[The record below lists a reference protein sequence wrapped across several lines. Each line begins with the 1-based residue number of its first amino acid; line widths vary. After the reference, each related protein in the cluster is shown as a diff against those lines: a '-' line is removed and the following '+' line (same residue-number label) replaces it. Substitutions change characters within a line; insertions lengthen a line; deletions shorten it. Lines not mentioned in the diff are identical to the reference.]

1 MKEFCLVLNA
11 PKEPI
16 GKKEDFSPFPRGGKK
31 TKETSTNKISA
42 NKRSNA
48 KSEQMWSAGCY
59 LTVQPTEAPLVS
71 HHIPRSLQ
79 EMWSE
84 KAFL

>member
-1 MKEFCLVLNA
+1 MLQKNLLE
-11 PKEPI
+11 
-16 GKKEDFSPFPRGGKK
+16 KKKISLPSLEGEKK
-31 TKETSTNKISA
+31 QKKQVQTKISA
-42 NKRSNA
+42 NKRSNT